1 MVISDQLYVSGLASL
16 AGVIAFLYKQNQ
28 KNTNKIEGRADRIE
42 KKHDLTIKEMVNV
55 TREVGELKGRIDL
68 AEKIHPRLD
77 DLQNLSEEVLKAV
90 TKAASKQD
98 E

>member
-1 MVISDQLYVSGLASL
+1 MSDQLFLSALGVL
-16 AGVIAFLYKQNQ
+16 AGVIGILWKINQ
-28 KNTNKIEGRADRIE
+28 KNTGKIEGRADRIE
-42 KKHDLTIKEMVNV
+42 KKHDQTMKEMVHV